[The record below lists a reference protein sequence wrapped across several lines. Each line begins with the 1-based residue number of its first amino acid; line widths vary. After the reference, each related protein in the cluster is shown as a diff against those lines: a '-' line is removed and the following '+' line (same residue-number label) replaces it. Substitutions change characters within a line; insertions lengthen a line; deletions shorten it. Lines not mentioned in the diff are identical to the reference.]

1 MATPSTAS
9 GSPGASPSPEAVPG
23 GSREDILADRYD
35 SFLLDLDGVLYRG
48 DQPVEGAGEAVE
60 RLRARQKGLA
70 FVTNNSSRTPAQ
82 VAEKLT
88 SVGVPAGPEEVVSS
102 ATATAHLLAEQG
114 GGSAFVIGEAGI
126 REALSDAGLRI
137 LDGEPERVDHVV
149 IGWDRSAD
157 YTRLRTAALLVQA
170 GASLVATNADPSY
183 PAPNGLWPGAGAL
196 LAAVTTTLGRPA
208 DIVVGKPNPG
218 LYRAALERAG
228 AGRPLV
234 VGDRVDTDI
243 AGAAALGWDSLL
255 VLTGVVRPADLLHTF
270 VLPTFLARDL
280 GGLDRPAADVGP
292 ASEGDAG
299 QVEGLLRASGL
310 EVDDVGER
318 LSETLVARSGGA
330 VVGTAAVELF
340 DDLAHLRS
348 VAVHRGYRGAHLG
361 TILTARA
368 VALARERGARTL
380 YAVTETAERFFVGL
394 GFEAIGTKAALP
406 APIASTPMVAG
417 HCSESSIALRFSL
430 D

>member
-9 GSPGASPSPEAVPG
+9 GSPASPSPEAAPG
-23 GSREDILADRYD
+23 ESHGETLADRYD

-60 RLRARQKGLA
+60 RLRARGKGLA

-88 SVGVPAGPEEVVSS
+88 SVGVPAGAEEVVSS
-102 ATATAHLLAEQG
+102 ATATAHLLADRG
-114 GGSAFVIGEAGI
+114 GGTAFVIGETGI
-126 REALSDAGLRI
+126 REALSDAGLQI
-137 LDGEPERVDHVV
+137 LDGQPERVDHVV

-157 YTRLRTAALLVQA
+157 YARLRTAALLVQA

-208 DIVVGKPNPG
+208 DIVVGKPNPA

-234 VGDRVDTDI
+234 VGDRLDTDI
-243 AGAAALGWDSLL
+243 AGAVALGWDSLL
-255 VLTGVVRPADLLHTF
+255 VLTGVARPTDLLHAAA
-270 VLPTFLARDL
+270 LPTFLARDL
-280 GGLDRPAADVGP
+280 EGLDRPAADVEP
-292 ASEGDAG
+292 ASERDVG
-299 QVEGLLRASGL
+299 QVEELLRGSGL
-310 EVDDVGER
+310 DADAVGDR
-318 LSETLVARSGGA
+318 LPQTLVARSGGA
-330 VVGTAAVELF
+330 AVGTASVELF

-348 VAVHRGYRGAHLG
+348 LAVHPGYRGAQLA

-368 VALARERGARTL
+368 AALARERGARTI
-380 YAVTETAERFFVGL
+380 YAVTETAERFFVSL

-406 APIASTPMVAG
+406 EPIALTPMVAG
-417 HCSESSIALRFSL
+417 HCSESSVALRLSL

>member
-1 MATPSTAS
+1 MAAP
-9 GSPGASPSPEAVPG
+9 GSPAGSSSQEAAPGAGHEG
-23 GSREDILADRYD
+23 TLADRYD

-48 DQPVEGAGEAVE
+48 DQPVEGAGGAVE
-60 RLRARQKGLA
+60 RLRARRKGLA

-88 SVGVPAGPEEVVSS
+88 AVGVSAQPDEVVSS
-102 ATATAHLLAEQG
+102 ATATADLLAGRG
-114 GGSAFVIGEAGI
+114 GGSAFVIGETGI
-126 REALSDAGLRI
+126 REALSGAGLEI

-157 YTRLRTAALLVQA
+157 YARLRTAALLVQA
-170 GASLVATNADPSY
+170 GASLVATNADASY

-208 DIVVGKPNPG
+208 DIVVGKPNPA

-234 VGDRVDTDI
+234 VGDRLDTDI

-255 VLTGVVRPADLLHTF
+255 VLTGVARAADLLHAAA
-270 VLPTFLARDL
+270 LPTFLARDL
-280 GGLDRPAADVGP
+280 EGLDRPAVDLGP
-292 ASEGDAG
+292 ASETDAG
-299 QVEGLLRASGL
+299 PIEELLRASGL
-310 EVDDVGER
+310 EADSVRER
-318 LSETLVARSGGA
+318 LPETLVARSAGA

-340 DDLAHLRS
+340 GDLAHLRS
-348 VAVHRGYRGAHLG
+348 LAVHPRYRGAQVG

-368 VALARERGARTL
+368 AALARERGARTI
-380 YAVTETAERFFVGL
+380 YAVTEDAERFFVGL

-406 APIASTPMVAG
+406 EPIASTPMVAG
-417 HCSESSIALRFSL
+417 HCSESSLAVRLALA
-430 D
+430 